1 MHRPGELHCDQ
12 RGRFLDYYAILGVP
26 ETATYREVEQAY
38 WGKAYTADRATELP
52 LMNRAWEV
60 LGNKDKRVDYDA
72 LRKGVRLGR

>member
-12 RGRFLDYYAILGVP
+12 RGRFLDYYAILGVA

-38 WGKAYTADRATELP
+38 WGRAYTADRGTELP

-60 LGNKDKRVDYDA
+60 LGNKGRRAEYDA
-72 LRKGVRLGR
+72 LRKGVRFGG

>member
-26 ETATYREVEQAY
+26 ETAAYREVEQAY
-38 WGKAYTADRATELP
+38 WGRAYTADRGTELP

-60 LGNKDKRVDYDA
+60 LGNKDRRAEYDT
-72 LRKGVRLGR
+72 LRKGVKFGG